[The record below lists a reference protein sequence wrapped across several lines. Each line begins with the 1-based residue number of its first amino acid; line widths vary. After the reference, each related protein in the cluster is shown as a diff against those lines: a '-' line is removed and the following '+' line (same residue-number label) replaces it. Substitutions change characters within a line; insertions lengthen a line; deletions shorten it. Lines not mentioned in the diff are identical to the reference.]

1 MQIRTDQ
8 SSPEDVRI
16 THAESKSISVS
27 SDKAPQ
33 SGPNFMDLMKS
44 IQLRSQQALEEGEGR
59 STVIPD
65 HRDVEP
71 KQQDLFES
79 TEGVRNLQKNEEQKS
94 EEEEEIAGEGE
105 DSDFSEL
112 YSFLNLVSDSVSLP
126 ENQKGKLRTIEGS
139 EENAI
144 EGEDIGSE
152 NDLEKTE
159 GKIPF
164 QLSMSAFLQT
174 LEPKKE
180 DKNAKEEEGV
190 VSLSTVKKNLRN
202 SSKEEIG
209 QQKESKSESTE
220 ALETPKSEEKKNVK
234 EFRQS
239 KPSEKESLEEGMKK
253 LDEVRRFSKPANEEK
268 GQAVLREVNKE
279 NVILDSES
287 IKVTREKKSES
298 YAQISKSSAV
308 KLQAAEDAGTKNDS
322 NGKDR
327 QNQES
332 LHRQGNETTLSL
344 IKAGMGVTDKESVSA
359 SSEKSRA
366 SGVRTSD
373 PGITR
378 ENFQRLVQ
386 SARLHIVEN
395 GRSEATLRLNP
406 QELGRVSLRISVE
419 EDRVQGRILVE
430 SEEVKRMFSGDLE
443 QLKKDFKDQ
452 GLVLES
458 LSVEV
463 EESGSFLFA
472 DKDSGNSGEGRTGDS
487 SLSPTNGRRE
497 ESENL
502 SDSDSIE
509 IPQNADKNTER
520 RLNVLV

>member
-27 SDKAPQ
+27 SDKAPH

-59 STVIPD
+59 SAFISD
-65 HRDVEP
+65 RRDVEP
-71 KQQDLFES
+71 KEQDLFEG
-79 TEGVRNLQKNEEQKS
+79 TGEVRNLQKNEEQKN
-94 EEEEEIAGEGE
+94 EEEEEVASEEG
-105 DSDFSEL
+105 DSDFSEI
-112 YSFLNLVSDSVSLP
+112 YSFLNLVSDSVSLS
-126 ENQKGKLRTIEGS
+126 ENQKGKLRTIQELDES
-139 EENAI
+139 AT
-144 EGEDIGSE
+144 EGEDPRSE
-152 NDLEKTE
+152 KDTEATE
-159 GKIPF
+159 GEIPF
-164 QLSMSAFLQT
+164 HLSMSAFLQT

-180 DKNAKEEEGV
+180 DKNSKEEEGV

-202 SSKEEIG
+202 SSKEEIH
-209 QQKESKSESTE
+209 QQKEFKSESTE
-220 ALETPKSEEKKNVK
+220 AIETPKSDEKKNVK
-234 EFRQS
+234 EFRQN
-239 KPSEKESLEEGMKK
+239 KPSERESLEEGMKK
-253 LDEVRRFSKPANEEK
+253 LDEVRKFSKPANEEK
-268 GQAVLREVNKE
+268 GQAILREVNKE

-298 YAQISKSSAV
+298 YAQISKSSSV
-308 KLQAAEDAGTKNDS
+308 KLQAAEDAGTKSDS
-322 NGKDR
+322 GGKDK

-332 LHRQGNETTLSL
+332 FHRQGNETTLSL
-344 IKAGMGVTDKESVSA
+344 IKAGMGVADKDSA
-359 SSEKSRA
+359 SFEKSRA
-366 SGVRTSD
+366 VSTRTSD
-373 PGITR
+373 PGVAR

-472 DKDSGNSGEGRTGDS
+472 DKDSGNSGERRTEES
-487 SLSPTNGRRE
+487 SFSPESKTQD

-502 SDSDSIE
+502 SDSGSIE